1 MSGIFRG
8 KKGALMV
15 VEPPGELRIAR
26 VLEIDDGVL
35 VAVEKAVFENLRGPV
50 SHARISEIRPGIECA
65 PNEAAEER
73 CGGGAVET
81 VVVIEDSY
89 EHARVF

>member
-1 MSGIFRG
+1 
-8 KKGALMV
+8 MV
-15 VEPPGELRIAR
+15 IEPPGELRVAR

-50 SHARISEIRPGIECA
+50 GHAGISEIRVRMECA
-65 PNEAAEER
+65 ADEAAEER
-73 CGGGAVET
+73 CRGGAVET

-89 EHARVF
+89 EHARVLKEG